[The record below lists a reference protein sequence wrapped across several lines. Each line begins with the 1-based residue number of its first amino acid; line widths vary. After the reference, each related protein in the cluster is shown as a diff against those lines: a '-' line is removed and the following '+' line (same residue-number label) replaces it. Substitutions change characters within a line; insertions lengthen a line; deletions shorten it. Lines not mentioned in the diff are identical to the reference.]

1 MDDDSTT
8 SEVDMQQCSRVTKHV
23 VLIKRDTFLAFTLV
37 DIGCRVLDKM
47 WYGECDCCAEI
58 IVWKEGNM
66 ADCSF

>member
-1 MDDDSTT
+1 M
-8 SEVDMQQCSRVTKHV
+8 

-37 DIGCRVLDKM
+37 DTICRVLDEM

-66 ADCSF
+66 TDCSFKVLDKIYIDLASCV